1 VVLSPTSK
9 PRTRH
14 HEPVRDFL
22 VVFRVFSV
30 VSVANRKKPAP
41 VYGRVRTAL
50 EVTLTELERLGR
62 LTDTDA
68 ARVEI
73 ARTLADALDVEP
85 ASAILWR
92 EYRAAEK
99 QLREETDAHRDPFDQ
114 LLESLSASIRDEE
127 KPKKA
132 KPRP

>member
-1 VVLSPTSK
+1 MVLSPTRE
-9 PRTRH
+9 PWTRH
-14 HEPVRDFL
+14 PEPVRDFL
-22 VVFRVFSV
+22 VLFGAFLVI
-30 VSVANRKKPAP
+30 SVANRKKPAAIH
-41 VYGRVRTAL
+41 GRVRSAL

-62 LTDTDA
+62 LTDVDA

-92 EYRAAEK
+92 EYRATEK

-114 LLESLSASIRDEE
+114 LLESLSASIRNEE

>member
-1 VVLSPTSK
+1 M
-9 PRTRH
+9 
-14 HEPVRDFL
+14 
-22 VVFRVFSV
+22 
-30 VSVANRKKPAP
+30 ANRKKPAP
-41 VYGRVRTAL
+41 IYGRVRTAL
-50 EVTLTELERLGR
+50 EVTLAELDRLGR

-73 ARTLADALDVEP
+73 ARTLADALDLEP

-99 QLREETDAHRDPFDQ
+99 QLRGETDAQRDPFDQ
-114 LLESLSASIRDEE
+114 LLESLSTQVRDEA

-132 KPRP
+132 KPRA